1 VYHRLPRL
9 AAAIAIGGA
18 LLGSATGAQ
27 AHQAGTS
34 QSDFALVDATG
45 VEATFVFARADA
57 ALLAPGG
64 EPDLRA
70 LAAQGIDVRAD
81 GAACPGVLGQAG
93 EVGGDGVEV
102 RARFACPHPPGLLEV
117 SLPLLDTLPAGHLH
131 QIRITAPG
139 RSTDAVL
146 RSSSQHAQL
155 KTGTEPP
162 LIRFLTGTS
171 AAAGGLLLVG
181 IAWWWTARRKRDR

>member
-18 LLGSATGAQ
+18 LLGFATGAL
-27 AHQAGTS
+27 AHVAGAS
-34 QSDFALVDATG
+34 YGDFALVDATS
-45 VEATFVFARADA
+45 VEGDLVFARADA

-70 LAAQGIDVRAD
+70 LAAEGIDVRAD
-81 GAACPGVLGQAG
+81 GAACPGTLERAG
-93 EVGGDGVEV
+93 EVAGDGFEV
-102 RARFACPHPPGLLEV
+102 HARFACPHPPGVLDV
-117 SLPLLDTLPAGHLH
+117 SLPLLDTLAAGHLH
-131 QIRITAPG
+131 QIRVTALG
-139 RSTDAVL
+139 RSIDAVL
-146 RSSSQHAQL
+146 RTSSQHVQL

-162 LIRFLTGTS
+162 VVRALAGTS

-181 IAWWWTARRKRDR
+181 IAWWWTARRKRER